1 MEKKEYLNEEEY
13 LQNAKKLK
21 TIGLIV
27 LVVGLVLLF
36 ASIIMII
43 CGFLGFGKTF
53 GSGFEAI
60 DSGNMNI
67 NSSRMFNGVFG
78 GFGLI
83 AIGSLLS
90 MIGFA
95 ASAVGV
101 GLLIWAHQ
109 REITAFTTQQVMPV
123 AQEGIDKM
131 TPTVSNAAGSLAK
144 SISKGVAEG
153 KKEAEVDK
161 DIL

>member
-21 TIGLIV
+21 TIGIIVLIV
-27 LVVGLVLLF
+27 GIVILISSILMVVFGY
-36 ASIIMII
+36 
-43 CGFLGFGKTF
+43 LGFGNTF
-53 GSGFEAI
+53 RSGFESI
-60 DSGNMNI
+60 DSGSIDN
-67 NSSRMFNGVFG
+67 SRMVGGVFG
-78 GFGLI
+78 SFGLI
-83 AIGSLLS
+83 AFGGFLS
-90 MIGFA
+90 MIGLIV
-95 ASAVGV
+95 SGVGV

-161 DIL
+161 DVL